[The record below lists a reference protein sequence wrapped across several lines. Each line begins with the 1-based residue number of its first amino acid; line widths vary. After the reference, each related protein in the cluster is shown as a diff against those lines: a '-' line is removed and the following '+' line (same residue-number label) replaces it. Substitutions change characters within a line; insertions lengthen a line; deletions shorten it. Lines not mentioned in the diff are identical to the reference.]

1 MSKTLPCMSLDW
13 GRKPEYPEET
23 PIARGEHANSTH
35 TEQRW
40 ESKPRPWRCEANVLT
55 TKPPCA
61 LRAPSHNLEM
71 PISLQCMSLDWGRKP
86 EYPEVTPVTWG
97 EHANS
102 VHIGRRWDSNPLP
115 RRCEAN
121 ANYFSSFSHTPVIS
135 AVVGREVY
143 DGRGEAAL
151 QVDVYCVVRNEEK
164 LVSNAVVTSM
174 ESDVMEIWNVAPNGN
189 HPQASVSVAL
199 EWIRDQLS
207 SMLHG
212 FNPTH
217 QTYLDKLLSDYYMAR
232 YLEDQESHNIEK
244 QGEEE
249 EKSETTTDTA
259 TACAPASS
267 KDMKKGDKGKKGSA
281 TEKPLPPP
289 EKPEPMLPGAMVVG
303 ALSMAAAKSAASLA
317 AIPLY
322 KHILTLRDL
331 QALRVFMP
339 MPLVSVLSCGKAS
352 TGKLNLLE
360 EVILLPTVPYR
371 TRECVT
377 LKAESTA
384 IQRNKIIDMCRDVQR
399 EIRRIAVT
407 TAGKSGP
414 ALEGVSEGGAIQLGL
429 ERAEQALDLLT
440 EACSNLGLPMGTE
453 LRLVINCAAH
463 RLVDYS
469 RGKYEVMAGTMKSPD
484 ELVDM
489 FVGLINKYPAIGAL
503 IDPFRKEDV
512 EQWQQLNSLI
522 GQSCCLIAD
531 AAYRP
536 CPRWKEAKPLPPG
549 VTWITLRHRSD
560 MTLTDLLHAVT
571 ERTEGETI
579 LAVSN
584 EEIGDDSTIDVA
596 VGTGVSFIK
605 LGGPTGGWRMNKYNR
620 LHRIE
625 QELEE
630 QGILGLSAASRV
642 SFCPVL
648 LYILEGRPV
657 LGDVA
662 VVLHFL
668 HLLMMAFLVFHENP
682 TDTAGLYL
690 GLIRIISL
698 MRAVWQ
704 FHSEHCHI
712 PNYKMA
718 WTRIQPG
725 Y

>member
-1 MSKTLPCMSLDW
+1 MSFKGFVSCNSRISQEDEEFYELKNRAAEFYRSNGVP
-13 GRKPEYPEET
+13 RKLET
-23 PIARGEHANSTH
+23 VLMEMFCA
-35 TEQRW
+35 
-40 ESKPRPWRCEANVLT
+40 KPNDVYGYL
-55 TKPPCA
+55 
-61 LRAPSHNLEM
+61 
-71 PISLQCMSLDWGRKP
+71 
-86 EYPEVTPVTWG
+86 
-97 EHANS
+97 
-102 VHIGRRWDSNPLP
+102 
-115 RRCEAN
+115 
-121 ANYFSSFSHTPVIS
+121 ANYFSSVSHTPVIS

-151 QVDVYCVVRNEEK
+151 QVDVYCVIRNEEK
-164 LVSNAVVTSM
+164 LVSNAAVTSM
-174 ESDVMEIWNVAPNGN
+174 ESDVMEIWNAAADGN
-189 HPQASVSVAL
+189 HPQVSVGVAL

-217 QTYLDKLLSDYYMAR
+217 QTHLDKLLSDYYMAR
-232 YLEDQESHNIEK
+232 YLEDQERHKEK
-244 QGEEE
+244 KGEEE
-249 EKSETTTDTA
+249 EKSETSDTTTP
-259 TACAPASS
+259 CAPASS
-267 KDMKKGDKGKKGSA
+267 KDKKKGDKGKKGSA

-322 KHILTLRDL
+322 KHILTLRDP

-352 TGKLNLLE
+352 AGKLNLLE
-360 EVILLPTVPYR
+360 EVILLPTVPHR
-371 TRECVT
+371 TRE
-377 LKAESTA
+377 
-384 IQRNKIIDMCRDVQR
+384 IIDMCRDIQR

-414 ALEGVSEGGAIQLGL
+414 VLEGVSEGGAIQLGL
-429 ERAEQALDLLT
+429 ERAEQALDLLM

-453 LRLVINCAAH
+453 LRLVINCSAH

-489 FVGLINKYPAIGAL
+489 FVGLINKYPAIVAL

-536 CPRWKEAKPLPPG
+536 CPSWKEAKPLPPG

-579 LAVSN
+579 LAVSS
-584 EEIGDDSTIDVA
+584 EEIGDDSMIDVA
-596 VGTGVSFIK
+596 VGMGVSFIK
-605 LGGPTGGWRMNKYNR
+605 LGGPTGCWRMNKYNR

-630 QGILGLSAASRV
+630 QGIL
-642 SFCPVL
+642 
-648 LYILEGRPV
+648 
-657 LGDVA
+657 
-662 VVLHFL
+662 
-668 HLLMMAFLVFHENP
+668 
-682 TDTAGLYL
+682 AG
-690 GLIRIISL
+690 
-698 MRAVWQ
+698 MREVKLPCESKPEEEVTQTEQA
-704 FHSEHCHI
+704 
-712 PNYKMA
+712 
-718 WTRIQPG
+718 T
-725 Y
+725 